1 MYKTLS
7 NDYDRFVNW
16 KGRLSYE
23 LPFIE
28 KQINSLKSDP
38 DQVLEILDS
47 ACGTAMHAIA
57 LAQLGHHLS
66 AADLVTEM
74 VAQGRLN
81 AKAAGITIDL
91 KTAGFGELKSKFGA
105 QRFDLLLCLGNSLP
119 HILTDADLVS
129 AIEDFAACLRPGGMV
144 LIQNRNFDAVMQK
157 KERWMEPQVH
167 KEKDS
172 EWIFQRFYDFLQNGL
187 IRFNIITLKRDGQA
201 DWKSSV
207 TSTYL
212 RPQLRSDLEQRL
224 AEAGF
229 SNIISFGG
237 MGGEEFNPQSSA
249 NLVITAVK
257 Q

>member
-7 NDYDRFVNW
+7 SDYDRFVNW
-16 KGRLSYE
+16 KGRLAYE

-28 KQINSLKSDP
+28 KQIARLQSAP
-38 DQVLEILDS
+38 GQVLEILDS

-57 LAQLGHHLS
+57 LSQLGHHLS
-66 AADLVTEM
+66 AADLVPEM
-74 VAQGRLN
+74 VAQGRMN
-81 AKAAGITIDL
+81 AKAAGITINL
-91 KTAGFGELKSKFGA
+91 KTAGFGELYSIFGA

-119 HILTDADLVS
+119 HILTGANLTS
-129 AIEDFAACLRPGGMV
+129 ALEDFAACLHPGGMC
-144 LIQNRNFDAVMQK
+144 LIQNRNFDAVMHK

-167 KEKDS
+167 MEDDS
-172 EWIFQRFYDFLQNGL
+172 EWMFQRFYDFMPDGL
-187 IRFNIITLKRDGQA
+187 IRFNIVTLKRDGRT

-212 RPQLRSDLEQRL
+212 RPQLRSDLVKRL

-229 SNIISFGG
+229 RNIQTYGG
-237 MGGEEFNPQSSA
+237 MKGEEFNPQSSG
-249 NLVITAVK
+249 NLVITAIR